1 METTIENRIV
11 SYIEQ
16 HQTTR
21 AFFER
26 NAKAIVKYVLK
37 PACVLVAILTAYIIY
52 DGLNNLTGLARTGNV
67 LFATGVGLAE
77 LALISSEIK
86 KIERRKNK

>member
-11 SYIEQ
+11 AFIEQ

-21 AFFER
+21 AFLEH

-52 DGLNNLTGLARTGNV
+52 YGLNNLTGLARTGNV
-67 LFATGVGLAE
+67 LFAMGVGCAE
-77 LALISSEIK
+77 LAWLNSEFK
-86 KIERRKNK
+86 KIERRKQ